1 MKYILV
7 FFLLMISTVGFSQ
20 KKNKTQ
26 VEPKKDTVH
35 ISVHVKAQNYG
46 DSIVVRWSPANSVSW
61 LMSQKEGYLIRRKVF
76 AKKEKTKFTLVDS
89 SSIIVRPW
97 SLNDWAAYFKASH
110 DSLSAIA
117 AQVSYGKTLQF
128 DNGKNGNSFNSIT
141 EKYNEQQNRF
151 GFALIMADFD
161 PEIASGMG
169 FRFVENHPK
178 KDLYYLYSIIPAPNN
193 HLMKIDTGR
202 VFVEPGNYYQKEAFP
217 VVTAVAGDKIIKLHW
232 DGEQPMNNFSGYII
246 EKSKDGNNF
255 TRINRLPFVAF
266 KKNKNIGSP
275 IEFSDSVAHDYK
287 NYYYRVTG
295 INAFGDH
302 SSPSKTVIVQSVDLT
317 APRYPIIS
325 SIKSNPVN
333 GSIQLQW
340 TKKEKENDFKG
351 FVVGRSTSMKGPFQP
366 LSKDFLPFG
375 TTSFTDDHPDANA
388 PNYYIVAAVDT
399 AGNAGRSMPAYMN
412 VDDHTPPAQPNGL
425 TGKID
430 SLGIVTVQWNWG
442 KEKDLAGYKIFY
454 ANSSDHIFTPLN
466 SDLLTDRL
474 FRDSITLKTLSKK
487 IFYKVIAYDKSMNPS
502 LASSVL
508 ALTKPDKIAPVAAI
522 IKTFLVTDSGV
533 NINWM
538 RSPSNDVA
546 NQFIFRKQDSSSVWA
561 LLSEP
566 TLRETSFTD
575 KQIVTGHKYSYS
587 IETIDSSGLSS
598 GKSFPLQVYV
608 YKSGLTEGIKNFQ
621 LTNSRESNM
630 VSMKW
635 TPPLEEINY
644 YILFKGKEKEGM
656 RMTGNVPG
664 NIVTYSEKEEPGTYQ
679 FALKAI
685 FKNGSTSALS
695 EIKSI
700 QIK

>member
-7 FFLLMISTVGFSQ
+7 FFLLMVFTVGFSQ
-20 KKNKTQ
+20 KKNKAN
-26 VEPKKDTVH
+26 VEPKKDTIH

-46 DSIVVRWSPANSVSW
+46 DSIVVRWAPANSVSW
-61 LMSQKEGYLIRRKVF
+61 LLSQKEGYLIRRKVF
-76 AKKEKTKFTLVDS
+76 TKKEKTKFTLVDS
-89 SSIIVRPW
+89 SSIIIRPW
-97 SLNDWAAYFKASH
+97 SLNDWAAYFKSSH

-151 GFALIMADFD
+151 GFALILADFD
-161 PEIASGMG
+161 PEVANGMG
-169 FRFVENHPK
+169 FRFVEKHPK

-202 VFVEPGNYYQKEAFP
+202 VFVEPGAYYQKETFP

-232 DGEQPMNNFSGYII
+232 DDEQPMNNFSGYII
-246 EKSKDGNNF
+246 EKSEDGKNF

-275 IEFSDSVAHDYK
+275 VEFSDSVIRDYK
-287 NYYYRVTG
+287 NYYYRVSG

-302 SSPSKTVIVQSVDLT
+302 SSPSKLVIVQSVDLT
-317 APRYPIIS
+317 PPQYPVIS
-325 SIKSNPVN
+325 SIKANPVN

-351 FVVGRSTSMKGPFQP
+351 YVVGRSTNMKGPFEP
-366 LSKDFLPFG
+366 LSKKFLPFG
-375 TTSFTDDHPDANA
+375 TTTFTDEHPDANA

-412 VDDHTPPAQPNGL
+412 IDDHTPPGQPNGL

-430 SLGIVTVQWNWG
+430 SNGIVTVQWNWG
-442 KEKDLAGYKIFY
+442 KEKDLAGYKIFF
-454 ANSSDHIFTPLN
+454 ANSPNQIFTPLN
-466 SDLLTDRL
+466 GDLLTDSS
-474 FRDSITLKTLSKK
+474 FRDSITLKTLTKR
-487 IFYKVIAYDKSMNPS
+487 IYYKVIAYDKSMNPS
-502 LASSVL
+502 VASSIL
-508 ALTKPDKIAPVAAI
+508 ALAKPDKIAPVAAI
-522 IKTFLVTDSGV
+522 IKSFLVTDSGV
-533 NINWM
+533 SINWM

-546 NQFIFRKQDSSSVWA
+546 KQIIYRKQDSSASWS
-561 LLSEP
+561 LLSP
-566 TLRETSFTD
+566 LLLRDSTFTD
-575 KQIVTGHKYSYS
+575 NQVQPRHNYSYA

-608 YKSGLTEGIKNFQ
+608 YESGKKGGIKNFQ
-621 LTNSRESNM
+621 VTNSNGSNL

-635 TPPLEEINY
+635 TPPPGEINY
-644 YILFKGKEKEGM
+644 YILYKGKENEGM
-656 RMTGNVPG
+656 RMAGNVPG
-664 NIVTYSEKEEPGTYQ
+664 DNITYSEKEEQGNYQ

-685 FKNGSTSALS
+685 FKNGSASALS